1 MLLQDKVVIVH
12 GGGGA
17 IGGACARA
25 FAQEGA
31 RVFLT
36 GRTADPLR
44 RVMDDIIAA
53 GGRASF
59 DVLDV
64 LDTAATRRHADA
76 VAAQAGGIDVSLN
89 AIGVFHVQGIG
100 FLDLPLDDYRHPVD
114 AYTRANFNT
123 AQAAARHM
131 ARQGSGVLLT
141 LSTPGARL
149 SGAGFLGNGVASAAV
164 EAFSRLL
171 AGELGEHGIR
181 VICLRPDAIPEAVAT
196 SHSGKVFAAAA
207 GDMGISIDAML
218 AGRAASATLLK
229 RLPTLAQVAGFAV
242 FAASDRAGAMTG
254 AIANLSCGSL
264 VD

>member
-12 GGGGA
+12 GGSGA

-25 FAQEGA
+25 FALEGA
-31 RVFLT
+31 QVFLT
-36 GRTADPLR
+36 GRTASSLR
-44 RVMDDIIAA
+44 RVAEEIAAA

-64 LDTAATRRHADA
+64 LDAAATRRHADGI
-76 VAAQAGGIDVSLN
+76 AAQTGGIDVSLN
-89 AIGVFHVQGIG
+89 AIGVFHVQGTP
-100 FLDLPLDDYRHPVD
+100 FLDLSLDDYLHPVD
-114 AYTRANFNT
+114 TYTRANFNT

-131 ARQGSGVLLT
+131 ARRGSGVLLT

-171 AGELGEHGIR
+171 AAELGGYGIR
-181 VICLRPDAIPEAVAT
+181 VVCLRPDAIPEAAAR

-207 GDMGISIDAML
+207 GEMGVSIDAML
-218 AGRAASATLLK
+218 AERATTATLLK
-229 RLPTLAQVAGFAV
+229 RLPTLAQVAGFAA